1 MRPPRAR
8 DGVLTPQVVF
18 CARDREHQRRT
29 EGEGNLRPQRTDK
42 AHSLCNLVR
51 GLVDAELQEFGAA
64 NERKYRS
71 VNDPFPDRLHGVCDP
86 VALRA

>member
-29 EGEGNLRPQRTDK
+29 EGEGRDEASAPSK
-42 AHSLCNLVR
+42 AAMDGQCTHSCAILSEGESMRSCKT
-51 GLVDAELQEFGAA
+51 FGAA
-64 NERKYRS
+64 NERTR
-71 VNDPFPDRLHGVCDP
+71 RTG
-86 VALRA
+86 A

>member
-29 EGEGNLRPQRTDK
+29 EGEGRDEASAPSK
-42 AHSLCNLVR
+42 AAMDGQCTHSCAILSEGESIGVARLSEQQTKGRDVP
-51 GLVDAELQEFGAA
+51 
-64 NERKYRS
+64 ERE
-71 VNDPFPDRLHGVCDP
+71 
-86 VALRA
+86 